1 MFEVERSFCW
11 SCSSVNMSCYHLYC
25 VSCIMIQHHNMMNE
39 LWSHHASRKCF
50 NWTQLIFSLTTRL
63 MMMMMLM
70 LLQLRWFNHCL
81 EQSSCNNLLHYY
93 QINHAESLSFAIAL
107 KYLRNPFQSQANPVV
122 FKISLVFFIE
132 LKQNKIKKTVQRKY
146 KIKFYLI
153 FLNLFIV

>member
-1 MFEVERSFCW
+1 MIEVERSFCW

-50 NWTQLIFSLTTRL
+50 NWTQLIFSLTTLL

-81 EQSSCNNLLHYY
+81 EQPSCNNLLHYY
-93 QINHAESLSFAIAL
+93 QINHAESLSFTIAL
-107 KYLRNPFQSQANPVV
+107 NICEILFKAKPTRLYLKFHWFS
-122 FKISLVFFIE
+122 SLN
-132 LKQNKIKKTVQRKY
+132 LKKTK
-146 KIKFYLI
+146 
-153 FLNLFIV
+153 